1 MMYGSSTTS
10 SNTAPS
16 SEAMDVQNDRKATA
30 NTEYYTAFDDNL
42 DCELLL
48 SIKEHLDK
56 EIMEAKNRLVN
67 VEAEYVDYLNR
78 KQQEP
83 PIPPPP
89 ISTPN
94 ANPGTISNPTSSFP
108 PPFNPPLAPYNVG
121 GSGISSA
128 PPTSVGIGSHH
139 MTIPQIPP
147 PSLPPSTSSSSS
159 YLHHTNS
166 NSIPQQ
172 GGYPL

>member
-1 MMYGSSTTS
+1 MMYGSTTTS

-16 SEAMDVQNDRKATA
+16 SEAMDVQNDRKPTA

-67 VEAEYVDYLNR
+67 VEAEYVDCLNR

-94 ANPGTISNPTSSFP
+94 VIPGTTSNLTSSFP
-108 PPFNPPLAPYNVG
+108 PPFNPPLAPYSVG
-121 GSGISSA
+121 DNGVPSA
-128 PPTSVGIGSHH
+128 PPTSAGIGSRH
-139 MTIPQIPP
+139 MTMPQIPP
-147 PSLPPSTSSSSS
+147 PSLPPSTSSSS
-159 YLHHTNS
+159 YLHHTNSS